1 MFTGDQLHGLGET
14 ELRALAQ
21 SLLKEI
27 NDRDAVIADKDA
39 EIAQRLAQIAHTDS
53 EMRVKDRKLV
63 WSEARIDQ
71 LTHEIAVL
79 KRWKFSA
86 RSEQLDATQKSLLD
100 ESIEA
105 DIAAIELELEQLRP
119 TAASDDGSQQPRRA
133 PLPAHLP
140 RTEHRHEPA
149 STTCACGCALK
160 RIGEDVSEKLDY
172 TPGVF
177 TVERHIRGKWACA
190 RCETLVQAPVPAQ
203 VIDKG
208 IPTAGLLAQVLVAKY
223 ADHLPLYRQESI
235 FARAGMALSRSTL
248 AEWVG
253 ACGVQ
258 LQPLV
263 DALKDEMLRHSVLH
277 ADETPVAMLA
287 PGKKKTHRAYLWA
300 YCPGVFEDLKAVVY
314 DFAPSR
320 AGEHARAFLQQD
332 NQPWRGKLVCDD
344 FSGYK
349 ASFAQGVTEVGCA
362 AHARRKFF
370 ELHAN
375 TGSAVAE
382 QALRFFGEV
391 YEIEREARTLDTS
404 QRLRLRQEKAR
415 PLVDSLHAWMLAQR
429 LRATEGTGLARALDY
444 SLKRWAALTR
454 YIDDGQLP
462 IDNNWVENQIRPIAL
477 GRSNWLFAGS
487 LRAGQRAAAV
497 MSLIQSAKLN
507 GLDPHAYLKDVL
519 QRLPTHKARLV
530 GELLPHRWQGGAA
543 TLAG

>member
-1 MFTGDQLHGLGET
+1 MLTSEQLQGLGEV

-21 SLLKEI
+21 DLLARLSHSDGEI
-27 NDRDAVIADKDA
+27 
-39 EIAQRLAQIAHTDS
+39 L
-53 EMRVKDRKLV
+53 MKDRKLV

-86 RSEQLDATQKSLLD
+86 RSEQLDAAQKSLLD
-100 ESIEA
+100 ESVDA
-105 DIAAIELELEQLRP
+105 DIAAVELELDLLRSRP
-119 TAASDDGSQQPRRA
+119 RPSDPQQPRRH

-140 RTEHRHEPA
+140 RTSFHHEPE
-149 STTCACGCALK
+149 STTCKCGCVLQ

-177 TVERHIRGKWACA
+177 TVERHVRGKWACA
-190 RCETLVQAPVPAQ
+190 KCETLIQAPVPAQ

-223 ADHLPLYRQESI
+223 ADHMPLYRQESI
-235 FARAGMALSRSTL
+235 FARAGMPLARSTL

-253 ACGVQ
+253 VCGVQ

-263 DALKDEMLRHSVLH
+263 DALKDEVLSHGVLH

-287 PGKKKTHRAYLWA
+287 PGKKKTHKAYLWA
-300 YCPGVFEDLKAVVY
+300 YCPGVFEGLKAVVY
-314 DFAPSR
+314 DFADSR
-320 AGEHARAFLQQD
+320 AGEHARAFLQRG
-332 NQPWRGKLVCDD
+332 NEPWKGKLVCDD
-344 FSGYK
+344 YAGYK
-349 ASFAQGVTEVGCA
+349 ASFTQGITEVGCA

-370 ELHAN
+370 ELHTSN
-375 TGSAVAE
+375 KSAVAE
-382 QALRFFGEV
+382 QALKFFGQL
-391 YEIEREARTLDTS
+391 YEIEREVRDLGAQ
-404 QRLRLRQEKAR
+404 QRLEIRRQKAR
-415 PLVDSLHAWMLAQR
+415 PVADALHAWMIAHR
-429 LRATEGTGLARALDY
+429 LRATDGTALARALDY
-444 SLKRWAALTR
+444 SLKRWTALIR

-507 GLDPHAYLKDVL
+507 GLDPYQYLRDVL
-519 QRLPTHKARLV
+519 QRLPTQKVRLV
-530 GELLPHRWQGGAA
+530 GELLPHRWAPVS
-543 TLAG
+543 AGQNAQT